1 MMQRALVT
9 GATGFIGRQ
18 LCQTLQSNGV
28 HVTALGREP
37 QDGPWDVFKSGD
49 LAGILPLDLCEHIDV
64 VFHLAGI
71 AHAMK
76 MPKSEEGCYQRV
88 NVEGTAHL
96 LDLVQ
101 ESEVNALVYF
111 SSIKAMADPGEECVD
126 ETFLAKPI
134 DPYGASK
141 REAEEQVLAFGQ
153 QYGFHVSVLRPT
165 LVYGPSPKGNLA
177 RMITAIRAGR
187 FPPLNI
193 RHNRRS
199 MVSVNDLIHAAIL
212 VSGHEQANGEI
223 YIVSDG
229 ETYSTWGIYQ
239 AMCRVLHKQP
249 PRWSLPI
256 WPLSVLA
263 KLGDGIGY
271 LRGRPFA
278 FNSEVLRRLIGS
290 ACYRNDKLCSLGWQ
304 PTQTLADVLPQMVSQ
319 DESVTY

>member
-28 HVTALGREP
+28 HVTALGREA

-49 LAGILPLDLCEHIDV
+49 IAGILPMELCEDIDV

-76 MPKSEEGCYQRV
+76 MPKSQEGCYQQV

-96 LDLVQ
+96 LDLIR
-101 ESEVNALVYF
+101 ESEVKALVYF
-111 SSIKAMADPGEECVD
+111 SSIKAMADPGVECVD
-126 ETFLAKPI
+126 ESFLAKPT

-141 REAEEQVLAFGQ
+141 RQAEENVIAFGQ
-153 QYGFHVSVLRPT
+153 QYGFHVSILRPT
-165 LVYGPSPKGNLA
+165 LVYGPEPKGNLA
-177 RMITAIRAGR
+177 RMISAIRAGR

-193 RHNRRS
+193 QSNRRS
-199 MVSVNDLIHAAIL
+199 MVSVNDLIQAAIL
-212 VSGHEQANGEI
+212 VAQHERANGEI

-229 ETYSTWGIYQ
+229 QTYSTWNIYQ
-239 AMCRVLHKQP
+239 AMCRVLNKTP

-256 WPLSVLA
+256 WPLLVLA
-263 KLGDGIGY
+263 KLGDGIGF

-278 FNSEVLRRLIGS
+278 FNSEALRRLIGS
-290 ACYRNDKLCSLGWQ
+290 ACYRNDKLCALGWQ
-304 PTQTLADVLPQMVSQ
+304 PSQTLQDVLPQMVAR
-319 DESVTY
+319 D